1 MVQTLKFAPFSDFK
15 ERGGKMQN
23 RQYLCIDLKSF
34 YASVE
39 CVERG
44 LDPMETKLI
53 VADPERC
60 ETTVCLAVTP
70 ALKKLGVKNRCR
82 VYEIPKHIEYI
93 KATPRMRL
101 YIDYSAEIYAVYLKY
116 VSKDDIYV
124 YSIDEVFIDV
134 TDYLSMYKMT
144 ARELGER
151 IRRDVLKTTG
161 IPAAC
166 GIGTNLFLAKVALDI
181 TAKKSSEFIGE
192 LDEESFKQQ
201 LWKHTPITDFWRIGK
216 GTAERLAKHNIY
228 TMGKLAKTSPELLK
242 SLFGVDYDI
251 LLDHANGIEPTTIAE
266 IKAYKSQSH
275 SLSSG
280 QVLSRDYNFSEGL
293 TIVKEMTDNLCLELF
308 DNALVTKSITM
319 SLVYSGIERAETRGT
334 FRLNNLTDSAD
345 ALISAA
351 ASLYE
356 KIMDRRRTIRKVTI
370 VFNDVVEE
378 TFCQY
383 DLFEDTTAL
392 LKERKKMEAVSNIK
406 KKFGKNAILRGL
418 DLKKEATM
426 RDRNRQIGG
435 HKGGKGMEEEKKD
448 GKK

>member
-1 MVQTLKFAPFSDFK
+1 
-15 ERGGKMQN
+15 MQN

-44 LDPMETKLI
+44 LDPMTAKLI

-70 ALKKLGVKNRCR
+70 ALKALGVKNRCR

-93 KATPRMRL
+93 KAPPRMRL

-144 ARELGER
+144 ARELGEKM
-151 IRRDVLKTTG
+151 RRDVLKTTG

-192 LDEESFKQQ
+192 LDEESFKRD
-201 LWKHTPITDFWRIGK
+201 LWNHTPITDFWRIGK
-216 GTAERLAKHNIY
+216 GTAERLANHNIY

-242 SLFGVDYDI
+242 SLFGVDFDI

-266 IKAYKSQSH
+266 IKTYKSQSH

-319 SLVYSGIERAETRGT
+319 SLVYSGVERLYTRGT
-334 FRLNNLTDSAD
+334 FRLNNLTDSAS

-356 KIMDRRRTIRKVTI
+356 RIMDKNLTIRKVTI
-370 VFNDVVEE
+370 VFNDVVEDS
-378 TFCQY
+378 FSQF
-383 DLFEDTTAL
+383 DLFEDTAAL
-392 LKERKKMEAVSNIK
+392 QKERKKMEAVSSIK
-406 KKFGKNAILRGL
+406 KKYGKNAILRGL

-435 HKGGKGMEEEKKD
+435 HKGGEGMEGEKED